1 MSSRSIELYLTD
13 IKEAIDKIEK
23 YVRQMTFTDFEQDS
37 KTVDAVTRNIEVI
50 GEAAKHIPAEVRL
63 KHMEIP
69 WKQIVG
75 SRSKAIHE
83 YFGIDL
89 EILWRTAT
97 EDIPKLKKQ
106 IAKIKV

>member
-1 MSSRSIELYLTD
+1 MSDRPIELYLTD

>member
-37 KTVDAVTRNIEVI
+37 KTVDAVIRNIEVI

-89 EILWRTAT
+89 EILWKTVT

>member
-1 MSSRSIELYLTD
+1 MSDRPIELYLTD
-13 IKEAIDKIEK
+13 IKEAIDKIEN
-23 YVRQMTFTDFEQDS
+23 YVRRMTFTDFEEDS
-37 KTVDAVTRNIEVI
+37 KTVDAVVRNIEII
-50 GEAAKHIPAEVRL
+50 GEAAKHIPAEIRL
-63 KHMEIP
+63 KYVEIP

-89 EILWRTAT
+89 EILWKTVT

>member
-50 GEAAKHIPAEVRL
+50 GEAAKHIPAEVQL

-89 EILWRTAT
+89 EILWKTVT

>member
-37 KTVDAVTRNIEVI
+37 KTVDAVIRNIEVI

-97 EDIPKLKKQ
+97 EDIPKLKKK

>member
-37 KTVDAVTRNIEVI
+37 KTVDAVIRNIEVI

-63 KHMEIP
+63 KPGEIP

-75 SRSKAIHE
+75 SRSKAIYE

-89 EILWRTAT
+89 EILWKTVT

>member
-89 EILWRTAT
+89 EILWKTVT